1 LGGSTGGYFDFQSQM
16 DKKKKNLIFVL
27 YDKNYLVQ
35 GGKNSPPLSQKLNG
49 HALSLHGEQA

>member
-1 LGGSTGGYFDFQSQM
+1 LDLKKKKDFSWKK
-16 DKKKKNLIFVL
+16 KKKKNLIFVL

>member
-1 LGGSTGGYFDFQSQM
+1 
-16 DKKKKNLIFVL
+16 L